1 MLWFGFLTL
10 LAGLQGV
17 CILIFLFGDVRQLHS
32 YELAKPK
39 ISPPINP
46 RPHSH
51 PPAVRLGGGRVSSD
65 FGEEKLSNQRSPSL
79 VLGKRGEIDMGYDD
93 DRNSV
98 IFKSGVFAATESGTS
113 LDQPHQPQD
122 GHRPTP
128 NENANSHARPRISVD
143 ITQHKREGSGD
154 MLEIT
159 FARTLEED
167 MYRIDDAPLSDATI
181 AVESKYCAAAAAA
194 AATIA
199 TTADYFQ
206 QLPSAGAGAGTDVV
220 EPYRFDFD
228 ALPLPAGMALP
239 PWQETLRSGQPRR
252 GGGVGVKVA
261 DRKIFSPLT
270 NVLSPLI
277 TRTQW
282 IIIVRS
288 ALIGLLLA
296 CAVGGASM
304 AIH

>member
-1 MLWFGFLTL
+1 M
-10 LAGLQGV
+10 
-17 CILIFLFGDVRQLHS
+17 
-32 YELAKPK
+32 
-39 ISPPINP
+39 
-46 RPHSH
+46 
-51 PPAVRLGGGRVSSD
+51 SSD

-79 VLGKRGEIDMGYDD
+79 VLGKRGEIDMDYDD

-98 IFKSGVFAATESGTS
+98 IFKSGVFAATESATS
-113 LDQPHQPQD
+113 LDQPHQLQD

-128 NENANSHARPRISVD
+128 NENPNSHARPRISVD
-143 ITQHKREGSGD
+143 ITQHKRDGSGD

-167 MYRIDDAPLSDATI
+167 MYRIDDAPLSDTTI
-181 AVESKYCAAAAAA
+181 AVESKYYAAAAAA
-194 AATIA
+194 AASAATTA

-206 QLPSAGAGAGTDVV
+206 QLPPGAGAGACAGTDVV

-239 PWQETLRSGQPRR
+239 PWQETLRSVQPRR
-252 GGGVGVKVA
+252 GGGVGVMGA
-261 DRKIFSPLT
+261 ERKIFAPLT

-288 ALIGLLLA
+288 ALIGLVLA